1 MSNSTQATQPRSFIT
16 LICSSSKAQAVHQ
29 LKRLASKHPS
39 NALDPIRKTF
49 FNQTKNVMLP
59 MQVIYT
65 QLSSLVKKISTDN
78 WHRQNK

>member
-29 LKRLASKHPS
+29 LKRLASKHLS
-39 NALDPIRKTF
+39 NALDPTF